1 MAPSSTT
8 HFSFPCF
15 FQPERSLPFHSE
27 THSGAI
33 VCAGALEGCARS
45 GIAIEKQKANEA
57 ARSSLC
63 FIILFFI
70 LFFIASLPAASGR
83 TGSGEPDRRSRELQD
98 TEVRALSRA
107 RHRPGNIS
115 RDRSDVGN
123 SCFSG
128 GPPACSASRPSGSD
142 HSTAMGITARYNG

>member
-45 GIAIEKQKANEA
+45 GIAIEKQKANVA

-70 LFFIASLPAASGR
+70 LFFIASLPQQLQGELDLASR
-83 TGSGEPDRRSRELQD
+83 TGALAGSRILKSELYQVPPP
-98 TEVRALSRA
+98 TRQHS
-107 RHRPGNIS
+107 PGS
-115 RDRSDVGN
+115 QR
-123 SCFSG
+123 CW
-128 GPPACSASRPSGSD
+128 
-142 HSTAMGITARYNG
+142 

>member
-45 GIAIEKQKANEA
+45 GIAIEKQKANVA

-70 LFFIASLPAASGR
+70 LFFIASLPQQLQGELDLASR
-83 TGSGEPDRRSRELQD
+83 TGALAGSRILKSLLYQGSATDPATLAGIAAMLVIVAFLAAHLPARRA
-98 TEVRALSRA
+98 ALVDPIIA
-107 RHRPGNIS
+107 LGWE
-115 RDRSDVGN
+115 
-123 SCFSG
+123 
-128 GPPACSASRPSGSD
+128 
-142 HSTAMGITARYNG
+142 

>member
-33 VCAGALEGCARS
+33 VCAGALEGCARIV
-45 GIAIEKQKANEA
+45 IASEKQKANEA

-70 LFFIASLPAASGR
+70 ASLPQKLQGELDLASR
-83 TGSGEPDRRSRELQD
+83 TGALAGSRILKSELYQVPPP
-98 TEVRALSRA
+98 TRQHS
-107 RHRPGNIS
+107 PGS
-115 RDRSDVGN
+115 QR
-123 SCFSG
+123 CW
-128 GPPACSASRPSGSD
+128 
-142 HSTAMGITARYNG
+142 